1 MEPILDYA
9 DREIMVGHF
18 IAYATSSGGMG
29 VYKVAKLNRKSD
41 TISAIEYY
49 QKNIGEPFYR
59 GGDKT
64 VCLKFPASAVVLP
77 DGYFNTREELYAYN

>member
-29 VYKVAKLNRKSD
+29 LYKVAKLNRNSH
-41 TISAIEYY
+41 TISATEYF
-49 QKNIGEPFYR
+49 QNEIGEPFYR
-59 GGDKT
+59 GSDKT
-64 VCLKFPASAVVLP
+64 VCLKFPASAIVLP
-77 DGYFNTREELYAYN
+77 DGYFNTSEEILCQ